1 MARMSRRERMREALR
16 RWRRSGL
23 SAAAFCRREGMAAQT
38 LSYWKRALG
47 PAQTVVRRRRAT
59 RPVGFVPVRLVD
71 YAEGV
76 AAGGLEIALA
86 SGDRLV
92 VREGVSR
99 ELLRDALLV
108 LRERC

>member
-1 MARMSRRERMREALR
+1 MAP
-16 RWRRSGL
+16 
-23 SAAAFCRREGMAAQT
+23 QT
-38 LSYWKRALG
+38 LSYWKRTLG
-47 PAQTVVRRRRAT
+47 PEKAVVRRRRSA
-59 RPVGFVPVRLVD
+59 RAVGFVPVRLVD
-71 YAEGV
+71 SADGLA

-99 ELLRDALLV
+99 DLLHDTLMV